1 MEFIYLDSFDMEQY
15 REYLC
20 RKAVDCPCKHVCRT
34 TNPKAKALALASVA
48 IGYPK
53 AWWGYGEGLY
63 LYPERNRLIN
73 IGRIQVF
80 IYDCIVH
87 PIRLVIDKEG
97 EMWIDNLHSVLT
109 QIICRDR
116 NLELYAMPVYIV
128 DMRGDVP
135 KIVDG
140 YHLIDFNREKITR
153 MLEFSRLR
161 CERVSPEI
169 KAIGYTIG
177 EFMDDNEINKEV
189 LTLPS
194 EDFYTEFI
202 KTTADMMFWSDLS
215 RRRIVC
221 GLKQ

>member
-1 MEFIYLDSFDMEQY
+1 MEFIYRDSFNMEQY
-15 REYLC
+15 REYLN
-20 RKAVDCPCKHVCRT
+20 RKAVDCLCKHVCRI
-34 TNPKAKALALASVA
+34 TNPKAKALILASEA

-53 AWWGYGEGLY
+53 ASWGYGEGLH
-63 LYPERNRLIN
+63 LHPEQNRLIQIN
-73 IGRIQVF
+73 RIQVF
-80 IYDCIVH
+80 IYDRIVH

-97 EMWIDNLHSVLT
+97 EVWIDNLHSVLT
-109 QIICRDR
+109 QILCRGRD
-116 NLELYAMPVYIV
+116 LELYAMPVYIV
-128 DMRGDVP
+128 DMRGDIP

-140 YHLIDFNREKITR
+140 YHLIDFNREKIIR

-161 CERVSPEI
+161 CERVSSEI

-177 EFMDDNEINKEV
+177 EFMADNEINREA

-215 RRRIVC
+215 RQQIVEN
-221 GLKQ
+221 K